1 MITYVGV
8 FIDNW
13 RTIMNTR
20 IYLRASTKEQD
31 ADRATQLLIQFCG
44 TNNLN
49 IVSKYVENISGT
61 KLNRPKLN
69 QLLDQSQQGEILL
82 VESVDRLSRLPMSD
96 WEKLKSI
103 ISDKGLR
110 LVVVDLPTTHT
121 LLSSDD
127 ITASILS
134 IINNMLLDLMATM
147 ARIDNDKR
155 IERIKQ
161 GLKRA
166 VDSGKKLGGS
176 TKNQEIR
183 YKVISYLDKGLTIE
197 EIAKMADCGVA
208 TVYRI
213 KKELKLLG

>member
-1 MITYVGV
+1 
-8 FIDNW
+8 
-13 RTIMNTR
+13 MNTR

-31 ADRATQLLIQFCG
+31 ASRATQLLTQFCG

-49 IVSKYVENISGT
+49 IIAKYVENISGT
-61 KLNRPKLN
+61 KLNRPQLN
-69 QLLDQSQQGEILL
+69 KLLDDSQQGEILL

-96 WEKLKSI
+96 WGKLKSI
-103 ISDKGLR
+103 ISDKGLK

-147 ARIDNDKR
+147 ARLDNDKR

-161 GLKRA
+161 GQLRA
-166 VDSGKKLGGS
+166 IDAGKKIGGS
-176 TKNQEIR
+176 IKNQEIR
-183 YKVISYLDKGLTIE
+183 TKVISYLEKCLTVE
-197 EIAKMADCGVA
+197 EVAKMADCGVA

-213 KKELKLLG
+213 KKELKLLA

>member
-1 MITYVGV
+1 
-8 FIDNW
+8 
-13 RTIMNTR
+13 MNTR

-31 ADRATQLLIQFCG
+31 ADRATQLLTQFCD

-49 IVSKYVENISGT
+49 IITKYVENISGT
-61 KLNRPKLN
+61 KLNRPELN
-69 QLLDQSQQGEILL
+69 KLLDDSQHGEILL

-121 LLSSDD
+121 LLGSDD

-147 ARIDNDKR
+147 ARLDNDKR
-155 IERIKQ
+155 IERIRQ
-161 GLKRA
+161 GQERA
-166 VDSGKKLGGS
+166 RSVGKKIGGS
-176 TKNQEIR
+176 AKNMELRKQIA
-183 YKVISYLDKGLTIE
+183 KYLDKPLKAE
-197 EIAKMADCGVA
+197 DIAKIIGCGIA
-208 TVYRI
+208 TIYRI
-213 KKELKLLG
+213 KKELRTEH

>member
-1 MITYVGV
+1 
-8 FIDNW
+8 
-13 RTIMNTR
+13 MNTR

-31 ADRATQLLIQFCG
+31 ASRAMQLLTEFCKAHK
-44 TNNLN
+44 LE
-49 IVSKYVENISGT
+49 IADKYIENFSGT
-61 KLNRPKLN
+61 KLNRPQLN
-69 QLLDQSQQGEILL
+69 KLLDESEQGEILL

-103 ISDKGLR
+103 ISNKGLK

-161 GLKRA
+161 GQQRA
-166 VDSGKKLGGS
+166 INAGKKIGGS
-176 TKNQEIR
+176 TKNQGIR
-183 YKVISYLDKGLTIE
+183 SKVISYLDKNLTVE
-197 EIAKMADCGVA
+197 EIARVAGCGVA
-208 TVYRI
+208 TVYRV
-213 KKELKLLG
+213 KKELKLESSVRNDR

>member
-1 MITYVGV
+1 
-8 FIDNW
+8 
-13 RTIMNTR
+13 MNTR

-31 ADRATQLLIQFCG
+31 ASRAMQLLTEFCKAHK
-44 TNNLN
+44 LE
-49 IVSKYVENISGT
+49 IADKYIENFSGT
-61 KLNRPKLN
+61 KLNRPQLN
-69 QLLDQSQQGEILL
+69 KLLDESEQGEILL

-103 ISDKGLR
+103 IRDKGLK

-121 LLSSDD
+121 LLNSDD

-147 ARIDNDKR
+147 ARLDNDKR

-161 GLKRA
+161 GQQRA
-166 VDSGKKLGGS
+166 IDAGKKIGGS

-183 YKVISYLDKGLTIE
+183 AKVISYLDKSLTVE
-197 EIAKMADCGVA
+197 EIAKIADCGVA
-208 TVYRI
+208 TVYRV
-213 KKELKLLG
+213 KKELKLLI

>member
-1 MITYVGV
+1 
-8 FIDNW
+8 
-13 RTIMNTR
+13 MNTR

-31 ADRATQLLIQFCG
+31 ASRAMQLLTEFCKAHK
-44 TNNLN
+44 LE
-49 IVSKYVENISGT
+49 VADKYIENFSGT
-61 KLNRPKLN
+61 KLNRPQLN
-69 QLLDQSQQGEILL
+69 KLLDESEQGEILL
-82 VESVDRLSRLPMSD
+82 VESVDRLSRLPMND

-103 ISDKGLR
+103 ISDKGLK

-147 ARIDNDKR
+147 ARLDNDKR

-161 GLKRA
+161 GQQRA
-166 VDSGKKLGGS
+166 IDVGKKIGGS
-176 TKNQEIR
+176 SKNQEIR
-183 YKVISYLDKGLTIE
+183 SKVISYLDKNLTAE
-197 EIAKMADCGVA
+197 EVAKVSECGVA

-213 KKELKLLG
+213 KKELKLLTNG

>member
-1 MITYVGV
+1 
-8 FIDNW
+8 
-13 RTIMNTR
+13 MNTR

-31 ADRATQLLIQFCG
+31 ASRAMQLLTEFCKVHK
-44 TNNLN
+44 LE
-49 IVSKYVENISGT
+49 VADKYIENFSGT
-61 KLNRPKLN
+61 KLNRPQLN
-69 QLLDQSQQGEILL
+69 KLLDDSEHGEILL

-103 ISDKGLR
+103 ISDKGLK

-147 ARIDNDKR
+147 ARLDNDKR

-161 GLKRA
+161 GQQRA
-166 VDSGKKLGGS
+166 IDAGKKIGGS
-176 TKNQEIR
+176 SKNQEVR
-183 YKVISYLDKGLTIE
+183 SKVISYLDKNLTVE
-197 EIAKMADCGVA
+197 EIAKIADCGVA
-208 TVYRI
+208 TVYRV
-213 KKELKLLG
+213 KKEIKLLT